1 MKNGDQKGA
10 YKLFSFSFLV
20 FEVGANRFSIKF
32 RIKFLNNVGMVPR
45 KPAKFENPGQKFSEM
60 SFVIYSRKTE
70 KYLNQTFLQEVD
82 QESCG

>member
-1 MKNGDQKGA
+1 MVIRKGHT
-10 YKLFSFSFLV
+10 SFLV
-20 FEVGANRFSIKF
+20 FHFWLFEVGANRFSIKF

>member
-45 KPAKFENPGQKFSEM
+45 KPAKFENPG
-60 SFVIYSRKTE
+60 
-70 KYLNQTFLQEVD
+70 
-82 QESCG
+82 